1 MRARLI
7 FHGAWSCQLGRTFG
21 RVGEE
26 EEGRAN
32 KERVD
37 GRMRKERLMRR
48 VCECVFVC
56 V

>member
-26 EEGRAN
+26 EGRAN
-32 KERVD
+32 EERVD